1 METNVFKLAADIAAH
16 LIWPLTCPVCGRI
29 GVSHCPECLA
39 SVFAPFPQFCL
50 DCGGSYSAKCC
61 HLSTPAYAASSHDG
75 LPRQF
80 LLNLKYRNIRDL
92 GIPMGR
98 LVASCAPLA
107 KADIIV
113 PIPLHIKSNREY
125 NQAELLA
132 RGMGEI
138 LNLDIAADIL
148 CWDKELSRQT
158 EKHGRE
164 RKSLPPN
171 SFSVKRE
178 LNGLD
183 IILVDDVYTTGG
195 TARAAKEAV
204 LKAGGNVTGAFF
216 WSRRTPHGESD
227 ASWRGI
233 TED

>member
-1 METNVFKLAADIAAH
+1 MNTTGFKIIADAAAH
-16 LIWPLTCPVCGRI
+16 LIWPLSCPVCGRI

-39 SVFAPFPQFCL
+39 SVFAPFPEFCL
-50 DCGGSYSAKCC
+50 DCGGSYTAKCC
-61 HLSTPAYAASSHDG
+61 HSSTPAYAAASHDG

-98 LVASCAPLA
+98 MMAHCAPSM
-107 KADIIV
+107 KADIII

-132 RGMGEI
+132 WGMSEVLKIDVSAG
-138 LNLDIAADIL
+138 IL
-148 CWDKELSRQT
+148 CWDRELARQT

-171 SFSVKRE
+171 SFSVKQG
-178 LNGLD
+178 LSGLD

-204 LKAGGNVTGAFF
+204 LRAGGKVAGAFF
-216 WSRRTPHGESD
+216 WSRRTTHGESD
-227 ASWRGI
+227 ASWHGI
-233 TED
+233 ED